1 MDCPSCHQETKVID
15 SRVDDRSVRRRRE
28 CTGCNSRFTTY
39 ERIELSA
46 SVTKRDGHS
55 EPYAGAK
62 LLDGIRRA
70 GKNRPVVLEQAEAIV
85 GRIEHQL
92 MELGESEL
100 TTRAIGEL
108 VMAELKTL
116 DPVAYLRFTSVC
128 RSFEN
133 VDSFARE
140 LEALGQSPLL
150 AKADRTET

>member
-1 MDCPSCHQETKVID
+1 MNCPSCHAETRVID
-15 SRVDDRSVRRRRE
+15 SRVDVQSVRRRRE
-28 CTGCNSRFTTY
+28 CAACTARFTTY

-46 SVTKRDGHS
+46 SVTKRDGHN
-55 EPYAGAK
+55 EPYDRAK

-70 GKNRPVVLEQAEAIV
+70 GKNRPLVLEQADAIV

-92 MELGESEL
+92 IKLGESEL

-108 VMAELKTL
+108 VMAELKAL

-133 VDSFARE
+133 VDSFAKE
-140 LEALGQSPLL
+140 LAALGQTPITT
-150 AKADRTET
+150 RVET